1 MEHKMKETLN
11 EPREILH
18 YYPQRFN
25 SLIPKRQGDLS
36 DLYSTLIFFVR
47 TQCVHPNLQ

>member
-1 MEHKMKETLN
+1 MKEKLN

-25 SLIPKRQGDLS
+25 SLIPKRQGDLG
-36 DLYSTLIFFVR
+36 DPHSTLVFFVQ
-47 TQCVHPNLQ
+47 TQSAHSHLQ